1 MNRPTAQTETTFSVQ
16 LGGIL
21 LPDSVKKQIEAQM
34 RSVVLGEVAKTDLGA
49 QITTEPLARSSE
61 RFTRGEILGFIVR
74 AGTRAAG
81 TLAERSAMSGI
92 AAPSLFY
99 TLPDHVQ
106 KALQLLG
113 GTQGPTAE
121 ALETLYSRPDFRE
134 ATISVSRL
142 LAVALSRDEH
152 AVHAL
157 DELTGGALH
166 GDSQVERNPVLIA
179 GLAVGGALAVG
190 FILGAVINKPK

>member
-1 MNRPTAQTETTFSVQ
+1 MNKLTDQTDTMFSVQ

-21 LPDSVKKQIEAQM
+21 LPDELKKRLEAQL
-34 RSVVLGEVAKTDLGA
+34 RSTVLAEIAKTDLA
-49 QITTEPLARSSE
+49 AEISTEPLNPSTN
-61 RFTRGEILGFIVR
+61 RFRPGEILGFVIR
-74 AGTRAAG
+74 GSQRLSG
-81 TLAERSAMSGI
+81 TLPERFSRPASSN
-92 AAPSLFY
+92 PSLLY
-99 TLPDHVQ
+99 TLPDHIQ
-106 KALQLLG
+106 HALSFF
-113 GTQGPTAE
+113 GPGRALSAE

-134 ATISVSRL
+134 TTVSVSRL

-152 AVHAL
+152 AIRAL

-166 GDSQVERNPVLIA
+166 PDEQAERNPVLIA